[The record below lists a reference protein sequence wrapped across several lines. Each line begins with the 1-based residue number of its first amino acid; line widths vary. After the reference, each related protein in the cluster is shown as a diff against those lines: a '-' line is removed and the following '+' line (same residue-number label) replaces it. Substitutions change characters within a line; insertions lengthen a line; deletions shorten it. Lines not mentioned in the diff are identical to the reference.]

1 MEAAFKWHL
10 DLERS
15 CVVSDKWQDAQAA
28 HLAGCTSLMMKS
40 PWIGKGHHDFVL
52 SNLSELVQKIDQ
64 LYSSNLLLMHRP

>member
-15 CVVSDKWQDAQAA
+15 YVVSDKWQDAQAA
-28 HLAGCTSLMMKS
+28 HLAGCSSLLLKS

-52 SNLSELVQKIDQ
+52 SSLSEVVQKIMQ
-64 LYSSNLLLMHRP
+64 LQSGSILLMHQP